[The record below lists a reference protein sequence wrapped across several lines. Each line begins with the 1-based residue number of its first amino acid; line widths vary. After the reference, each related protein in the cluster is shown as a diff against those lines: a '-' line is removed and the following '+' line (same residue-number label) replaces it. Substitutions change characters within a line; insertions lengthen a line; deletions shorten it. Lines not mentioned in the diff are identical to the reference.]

1 MEMFDKGEVPEGMSS
16 SDRTILE
23 KDAEL
28 EIMRKNKSEQRNY
41 FKNLEEGKIEN
52 QEFKEPKLM
61 VRRLKD
67 TLADGGEDFNE
78 DVPEMASVA
87 SKFTFFEKQK
97 EREEEERQKKQSRKT
112 PPRLNKSHIVSYTIL
127 HTRIH
132 MGSKYR
138 LCPFLT
144 IYKSLSIFSFLK
156 FEDPGDDDEEGGM
169 KKKGL
174 SEIDHARRDCKA
186 RSVLNKF
193 KQMEQKMLNGE
204 DDDEGTISFY

>member
-1 MEMFDKGEVPEGMSS
+1 MGEMFDKGEIPEGMSS

-52 QEFKEPKLM
+52 QELKEPKLM

-67 TLADGGEDFNE
+67 SLADGGEDFNE

-97 EREEEERQKKQSRKT
+97 ERGEEERKEKQSRKT
-112 PPRLNKSHIVSYTIL
+112 PPRLNKSHT
-127 HTRIH
+127 
-132 MGSKYR
+132 
-138 LCPFLT
+138 
-144 IYKSLSIFSFLK
+144 

-174 SEIDHARRDCKA
+174 SEIDHARQDCKA

-193 KQMEQKMLNGE
+193 KQMEQKMLN
-204 DDDEGTISFY
+204 